1 MSNKQRGQNQKWR
14 DIATAKEAALMSSLR
29 ANTGYPVFLTGDFN
43 ERSEA
48 YYKVTAGGRAVAAS
62 GGLIGQHGH
71 RLDLRHARTWRSPA
85 TSATTARS
93 GGSPTTR

>member
-1 MSNKQRGQNQKWR
+1 
-14 DIATAKEAALMSSLR
+14 MSSLR

-62 GGLIGQHGH
+62 ADS
-71 RLDLRHARTWRSPA
+71 RLGAESSSSWSRSA
-85 TSATTARS
+85 CSS
-93 GGSPTTR
+93 